1 MNNTGRSRWM
11 WLAAASVLALVGIP
25 GVPGVAAGQE
35 VPFVGVVRKEK
46 ATLHSRAG
54 RIYVTGHARKDQLVQ
69 VDRVVLGWYKVQPP
83 KGTFSY
89 ISKAFVDVKGSGDE
103 KTAAV
108 NINRAVVK
116 APNLEDKG
124 NSFYAQVHLNKS
136 TKVNILGEYGN
147 YYMIDPPKGAYVYIL
162 MKDVVPAT
170 KEQIRK
176 AREAEAK
183 AAKDEGKPAGE
194 KTKRPVEA
202 KVEQQPTEKTP
213 ETPVNP
219 KPAKKA
225 VDDPNLQ
232 KTPETPDNA
241 NVNGDEPKP
250 QEQVSDG
257 IEPVDTQQ
265 DSPPNET
272 EMVKP
277 EPTPDAGT
285 TENENGS
292 LTPDTPD
299 TPDTTDAGDG
309 DVPAERDIK
318 DVTESVKQR
327 LENLTDDQPPDVAD
341 TAGDDT
347 GEVDTADDAQ
357 PTFGRVEQRFANASA
372 LPVDDQPL
380 AELLRD
386 YVLLQQSEQLTGP
399 QRLAVDQRLAVLRRR
414 EVLAGAIERI
424 IEARERSEALVTKW
438 KEPAPPPTKDAVGW
452 LLTSSVYD
460 GVRAPHYYRL
470 VDPATRRTLL
480 YVKPGGPGK
489 PGSSLGRMVRVTGP
503 TAWNGQVNHQVMQID
518 KLEAVQR
525 PRR

>member
-11 WLAAASVLALVGIP
+11 WLAAASVLTLAGIP
-25 GVPGVAAGQE
+25 GVPGVPGIAAAQE
-35 VPFVGVVRKEK
+35 GPFIGVVTKQK
-46 ATLHSRAG
+46 ATLHSRVG
-54 RIYVTGHARKDQLVQ
+54 RIYVTGHARKGQLVQ
-69 VDRVVLGWYKVQPP
+69 VDRVVLGWYKIRPP

-124 NSFYAQVHLNKS
+124 NSFYAQVHLNKG

-147 YYMIDPPKGAYVYIL
+147 YYMVGPPKGAYVYIL

-183 AAKDEGKPAGE
+183 AARDKGKPAGE
-194 KTKRPVEA
+194 KTKRPVEE

-213 ETPVNP
+213 KTPVTPEPAEKVVGEP
-219 KPAKKA
+219 KLP
-225 VDDPNLQ
+225 
-232 KTPETPDNA
+232 KTPATPENA
-241 NVNGDEPKP
+241 MVNGDEPKQ
-250 QEQVSDG
+250 QEQVSVG
-257 IEPVDTQQ
+257 TEPVETQQ
-265 DSPPNET
+265 DPALGET

-277 EPTPDAGT
+277 EPTPDVGT
-285 TENENGS
+285 ADIENGNT
-292 LTPDTPD
+292 TPDT
-299 TPDTTDAGDG
+299 TDTTDAGDG
-309 DVPAERDIK
+309 DVPAERNIK

-341 TAGDDT
+341 TAGEDT
-347 GEVDTADDAQ
+347 GEVDAADDAQ
-357 PTFGRVEQRFANASA
+357 PTFGRVEQRFVKASA
-372 LPVDDQPL
+372 IPVDDQPL

-386 YVLLQQSEQLTGP
+386 YELLQQSEQLTGP
-399 QRLAVDQRLAVLRRR
+399 QRMAVDQRLAVLRRR
-414 EVLAGAIERI
+414 QVLAGAIERI

-438 KEPAPPPTKDAVGW
+438 KEPVPPPTKDAVGW

-489 PGSSLGRMVRVTGP
+489 PASSLGRMVRITGP